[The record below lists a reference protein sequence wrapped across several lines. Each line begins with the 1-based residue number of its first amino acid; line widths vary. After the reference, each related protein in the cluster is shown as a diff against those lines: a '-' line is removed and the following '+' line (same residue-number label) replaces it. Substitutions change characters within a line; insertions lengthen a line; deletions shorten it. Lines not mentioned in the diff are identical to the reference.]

1 MDGEMDMA
9 PKKRR
14 AGAGPSVMDLE
25 AAGYYQPRT
34 RQTRDAYEALL
45 DTIQTLFGDQPHDVL
60 RGAADEVLAVLKNDR
75 LKVRCSFTPVE
86 SIYTRPLRYVGTIN

>member
-75 LKVRCSFTPVE
+75 LKVRCS
-86 SIYTRPLRYVGTIN
+86 